1 MTGIRSVLVPLAILA
16 MLLTFCTPLVKGN
29 VLVYNSTDYDEKSL
43 KVHVKFT
50 FIGGEKGALASE
62 YPRDLVILMDVSLS
76 MRDVYMGRSRLDW
89 AKDAVI
95 SLLESLYAYK
105 TRVGV
110 IAFSD
115 SVIEVCPLTLNFEDV
130 KDRVNNVSCCGF
142 STNYGDAILK
152 AVDMLKARDKET
164 LPLLIILT
172 DGGSDEGATN
182 VEDAA
187 DLARREGVTIHVV
200 GFGSRD
206 DIDEIMLR
214 EKVAKPTG
222 GKYRYASFEGL
233 NDALVEAQEM
243 EELLSATNLRI
254 TILQSEDATLDYF
267 SVREMVSPGVV
278 LARRD
283 HLEFVCPKIAPNKRI
298 ELEFDTFTPE
308 TGSVGVATVLAEYV
322 DENGNKR
329 TEIFDVKAKVPA
341 RSNWM
346 PYAALLA
353 IITALVALLLLAR
366 RKIAKVSE
374 RANNLEGKLSDAKN
388 SLYELETDVEN
399 EFGRNGIVMPRELR
413 KKFDEVRKKLEPEGD
428 EVWE

>member
-1 MTGIRSVLVPLAILA
+1 MTEIRSVLVPLAILA
-16 MLLTFCTPLVKGN
+16 MLLTFCTPLVKGDF
-29 VLVYNSTDYDEKSL
+29 LVYNSTDYDEKSL
-43 KVHVKFT
+43 KVHVEFT
-50 FIGGEKGALASE
+50 LIGGEKGALASE

-115 SVIEVCPLTLNFEDV
+115 SVVEVCPLTLNFEDV
-130 KDRVNNVSCCGF
+130 KDRVNNVSCHGF

-152 AVDMLKARDKET
+152 AVDMLKARDKEAF
-164 LPLLIILT
+164 PLLIILT

-182 VEDAA
+182 VEDAV
-187 DLARREGVTIHVV
+187 DLAKRRGVTIHVV

-222 GKYRYASFEGL
+222 GKYRYASFESL
-233 NDALVEAQEM
+233 NDALVEVQGM
-243 EELLSATNLRI
+243 EEILSATNLRI

-267 SVREMVSPGVV
+267 SVNGMGSPGVV
-278 LARRD
+278 LVQEGHR
-283 HLEFVCPKIAPNKRI
+283 FVCPKIAPNGRI
-298 ELEFDTFTPE
+298 EVEFDTFTPK
-308 TGSVGVATVLAEYV
+308 TGSVDVATVLVEFV

-329 TEIFDVKAKVPA
+329 TETFDVKAKVPA

-353 IITALVALLLLAR
+353 IITVLVALLLPAR

-374 RANNLEGKLSDAKN
+374 RAKNLEGKLSDAKN
-388 SLYELETDVEN
+388 SLYKLEADVEN
-399 EFGRNGIVMPRELR
+399 EFKKHGIVMPRELM
-413 KKFDEVRKKLEPEGD
+413 KKFDEVRKKLE
-428 EVWE
+428 